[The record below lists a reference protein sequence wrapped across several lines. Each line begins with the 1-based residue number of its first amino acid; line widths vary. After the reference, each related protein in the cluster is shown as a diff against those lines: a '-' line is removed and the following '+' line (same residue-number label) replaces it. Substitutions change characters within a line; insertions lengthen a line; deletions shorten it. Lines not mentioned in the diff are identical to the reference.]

1 LPIGCRSGFTKL
13 RPLVELERS
22 RPVLNTKGV
31 ALAGMLK
38 FQMRVS
44 LSEKS
49 FYRMKF
55 MHDIDTM
62 YLTKKDLVKSLNVS
76 LSTIDR
82 RLKELPHY
90 KWGNK
95 PQSRVVFVAR
105 EVRDYFDSNYSVNKK
120 RESQ

>member
-1 LPIGCRSGFTKL
+1 MPIGCRSGFTKL

-62 YLTKKDLVKSLNVS
+62 YLTKKDLVNINKY
-76 LSTIDR
+76 
-82 RLKELPHY
+82 ELT
-90 KWGNK
+90 NK
-95 PQSRVVFVAR
+95 NAERNTNNSPISKNPNPPLDFNIPGVIIR
-105 EVRDYFDSNYSVNKK
+105 
-120 RESQ
+120 

>member
-1 LPIGCRSGFTKL
+1 MPIGCRSGFTKL

-49 FYRMKF
+49 FY
-55 MHDIDTM
+55 
-62 YLTKKDLVKSLNVS
+62 LTKKDLAKSLNVS